1 MNRRSF
7 LCAAPAVA
15 LVALPVVA
23 EPQPI
28 PPRDRIKTAI
38 AEIEAAILE
47 LYPNFK
53 ARSKLHEIRDVDE
66 YDPFC
71 AMVTIIAE

>member
-15 LVALPVVA
+15 LVALPAVA

-38 AEIEAAILE
+38 AEIEAAFRG
-47 LYPNFK
+47 LYPDLK
-53 ARSKLHEIRDVDE
+53 VRRHLSEIRDIDQYNPSNVQLVIR
-66 YDPFC
+66 
-71 AMVTIIAE
+71 AS